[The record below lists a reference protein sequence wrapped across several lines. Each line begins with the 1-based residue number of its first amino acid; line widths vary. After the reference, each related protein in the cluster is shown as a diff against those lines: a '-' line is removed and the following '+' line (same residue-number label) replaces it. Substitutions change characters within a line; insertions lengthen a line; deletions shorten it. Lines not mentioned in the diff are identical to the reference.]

1 MSSLG
6 TKSRKTTRRVQPFR
20 RQLQLGVRFPLGLI
34 FLNENLHENLRGT
47 ANCPIFGTHRAAVG
61 VGITRRNLPG
71 KENIRGE
78 EAEATRTSHV
88 VVGVH
93 CVGHFPL
100 PARAD
105 KGAPSWSPPGVSAS
119 PRGRAWHLRVPVR
132 DRDVQGLGE
141 DYWNCWGE

>member
-88 VVGVH
+88 VGVH